1 MSGSPVARRVAI
13 TGMDVVTPIG
23 VGIEGFWKAVL
34 AGTSGV
40 RRITHFDPAG
50 LPTQI
55 AATLADPVLL
65 EDLRGECGLERDE
78 PRGVVVGVRAARGA
92 VLGGRAASA
101 VRGPR
106 AGVFVGTSGERQD
119 LRYLGAVAYASRGG
133 GPTLVPA
140 AFAAELGQ
148 RARRERLYRMLPQYL
163 ASRLAGLFGI
173 EGPSDTVQTACTS
186 SAQAIGEAM
195 RAVRRGTVDVALA
208 GGAECIVSPIEV
220 QLFCLLG
227 VMSRLNET
235 PEAASRPFDARRD
248 GFVMGEGA
256 AFLVLEDLE
265 HARARGAPILAEL
278 AGYGTACDAYRIT
291 DVAPDG
297 RGAVTAMRAAIADAG
312 LDPRDVDYV
321 NAHGTSTP
329 MNDRVETAAI
339 KQVFGARAAAVRVSS
354 TKSMIGHTI
363 SAAGAIELVTT
374 ALAVRDQIAP
384 PTINYGVPD
393 PECDLDCVPNTP
405 APTRI
410 RAAISN
416 SFGFGGHSDCL
427 LVREAA

>member
-1 MSGSPVARRVAI
+1 
-13 TGMDVVTPIG
+13 
-23 VGIEGFWKAVL
+23 L
-34 AGTSGV
+34 
-40 RRITHFDPAG
+40 
-50 LPTQI
+50 
-55 AATLADPVLL
+55 
-65 EDLRGECGLERDE
+65 
-78 PRGVVVGVRAARGA
+78 
-92 VLGGRAASA
+92 
-101 VRGPR
+101 
-106 AGVFVGTSGERQD
+106 
-119 LRYLGAVAYASRGG
+119 
-133 GPTLVPA
+133 
-140 AFAAELGQ
+140 
-148 RARRERLYRMLPQYL
+148 
-163 ASRLAGLFGI
+163 
-173 EGPSDTVQTACTS
+173 
-186 SAQAIGEAM
+186 
-195 RAVRRGTVDVALA
+195 RAVRRGTVDLALA

-227 VMSRLNET
+227 VMSRLNDA

-256 AFLVLEDLE
+256 GFLVLEEME

-291 DVAPDG
+291 DEAPDG
-297 RGAVTAMRAAIADAG
+297 RGAVTAMRAAIADADLG
-312 LDPRDVDYV
+312 PGDVDYV

-339 KQVFGARAAAVRVSS
+339 KQVFGVRAAAVRVSS

-384 PTINYGVPD
+384 PTINYQVPD
-393 PECDLDCVPNTP
+393 PDCDLDYVPNTP
-405 APTRI
+405 AQTRM

-427 LVREAA
+427 LVREAV

>member
-1 MSGSPVARRVAI
+1 MTRVRSPKRVAV

-23 VGIEGFWKAVL
+23 IGIEGFWKAVL

-55 AATLADPVLL
+55 AATLADRALID
-65 EDLRGECGLERDE
+65 DLRAECGLDRDD

-92 VLGGRAASA
+92 VLAAGASE
-101 VRGPR
+101 VIRGPR
-106 AGVFVGTSGERQD
+106 TGVYVGTSGERQD
-119 LRYLGAVAYASRGG
+119 LRYLGAVAYATRAPGA
-133 GPTLVPA
+133 PLVSA
-140 AFAAELGQ
+140 AFAAELGR
-148 RARRERLYRMLPQYL
+148 RARTERLYRTLPQYL
-163 ASRLAGLFGI
+163 ASRLAGTFGI
-173 EGPSDTVQTACTS
+173 EGPSATVQTACTS
-186 SAQAIGEAM
+186 SAQAIGEAL
-195 RAVRRGTVDVALA
+195 RALRRGTIDVALA

-227 VMSRLNET
+227 VMSRLNEA

-256 AFLVLEDLE
+256 GFLVLEELE

-291 DVAPDG
+291 DEAPDG
-297 RGAVTAMRAAIADAG
+297 RGAVPAMRAAIADAG
-312 LDPRDVDYV
+312 LQAADVDYV

-329 MNDRVETAAI
+329 MNDSVETSAI

-374 ALAVRDQIAP
+374 TLAVRDQIAP

-393 PECDLDCVPNTP
+393 PECDLDYVPNTP
-405 APTRI
+405 AQTRM

-427 LVREAA
+427 VVRRAA